1 MYDRYEMK
9 KIVILI
15 PVFNDWES
23 LKKLLLEVNEN
34 VSNLKGIH
42 FECLVVNDSSTIE
55 QPNLT
60 RPNNIKSLE
69 ILNMKENRG
78 HARCNAFGIR
88 HVFKK
93 KDFDYLLLMD
103 GDGEDRPI
111 EIKSLI
117 EAINNKPTVSAVAK
131 RVKRSEGLFFQFL
144 YQVHK
149 LITLIFTGQNIN
161 FGNYSI
167 LTKADVEKLHSKAS
181 LWSSF
186 SGTVKKNIKSLN
198 EINSARGLRYFGP
211 SQMSLL
217 KLLIHSFSIIAVFK
231 YHVFLRSTFII
242 ILLAYSSS
250 TLGNFPMFLI
260 ILTVIFNLLI
270 FVISQR
276 ESEKDLV
283 NCHENLSEIKEIT
296 H

>member
-1 MYDRYEMK
+1 MK
-9 KIVILI
+9 KIIILI

-23 LKKLLLEVNEN
+23 LKKLIVEINRN
-34 VSNLKGIH
+34 ISNFQETH
-42 FECLVVNDSSTIE
+42 FECLIVNDASTID
-55 QPNLT
+55 QPELT
-60 RPNNIKSLE
+60 KPSNIKSLE
-69 ILNMKENRG
+69 ILNMRENRG

-88 HVFKK
+88 HVLQN
-93 KDFDYLLLMD
+93 KDFDYLILMD

-111 EIKSLI
+111 EIKSLV
-117 EAINNKPTVSAVAK
+117 EATNDKPKVSVVAK
-131 RVKRSEGLFFQFL
+131 RVKRSEGPFFQLL
-144 YQVHK
+144 YQIHK
-149 LITLIFTGQNIN
+149 LITLIFTGKNIN

-167 LTKADVEKLHSKAS
+167 LTKEDVEKLHSKAS

-198 EINSARGLRYFGP
+198 EINSVRGLRYFGP
-211 SQMSLL
+211 SQMSLF

-242 ILLAYSSS
+242 FLLAYLSS
-250 TLGNFPMFLI
+250 TLGNLSIIFI
-260 ILTVIFNLLI
+260 ILIVIFNLLI

-276 ESEKDLV
+276 ESEKDLK
-283 NCHENLSEIKEIT
+283 NCHQNLSDIKEIK